1 MSAVGLGCVKTPWRS
16 KLREQTFFET
26 QLGSLEFISAVDF

>member
-1 MSAVGLGCVKTPWRS
+1 MGSWLRENAVAS